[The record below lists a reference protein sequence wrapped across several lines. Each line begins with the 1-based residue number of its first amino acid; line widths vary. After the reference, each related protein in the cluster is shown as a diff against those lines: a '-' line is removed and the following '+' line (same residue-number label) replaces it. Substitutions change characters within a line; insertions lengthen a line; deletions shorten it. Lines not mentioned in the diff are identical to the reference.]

1 MGAPIFAR
9 YLHGRSDL
17 AALAALADGPVAD
30 TPEPLAAEAR
40 RPIPE
45 PDGLDSDTVTHG

>member
-1 MGAPIFAR
+1 MRLSPIPRYTHAR
-9 YLHGRSDL
+9 LNA

-30 TPEPLAAEAR
+30 TPEPLAAEAG

-45 PDGLDSDTVTHG
+45 PDRFDSDTVTHG